1 MAETEPGDG
10 DVTTDEFLGGKL
22 RIVQP
27 RRGYRAGI
35 DAVLLA
41 AAVPAQTGD
50 SVLDLGCGVGV
61 AALCLGR
68 RVPGMRLVGLEL
80 QPDYVALACH
90 NGGENALIFE
100 AIEGDLSDMPRILRQ
115 QQFDHVIANP
125 PYFDRS
131 AGTRATDAGREAA
144 MGEATPL
151 AEWVKQAARRCAPG
165 GYVSLIHRAERLP
178 ELLTEVA
185 RHLGSIELLPLIPRR
200 GREARL
206 VLIRARKGGRAEF
219 RLHEGWILHEG
230 VAHPGDR
237 ENYTA
242 ATARVLR
249 NGEALPFSG
258 SF

>member
-1 MAETEPGDG
+1 MTGAEPGDG
-10 DVTTDEFLGGKL
+10 DVTTDNFLGGKL

-41 AAVPAQTGD
+41 AAVPAQPGD

-80 QPDYVALACH
+80 QADYAELAVH
-90 NGGENALIFE
+90 NGAENALIFE
-100 AIEGDLSDMPRILRQ
+100 VLEGDLSNMPRILRQ

-125 PYFDRS
+125 PYFDRT
-131 AGTRATDAGREAA
+131 AGTRATDDGRETA
-144 MGEATPL
+144 MGERTPL
-151 AEWVKQAARRCAPG
+151 ADWVKQAARRCTPG
-165 GYVSLIHRAERLP
+165 GYVSLVQRAERLP

-185 RHLGSIELLPLIPRR
+185 RHLGSIEVLPLIPRK
-200 GREARL
+200 GRDARL
-206 VLIRARKGGRAEF
+206 VLIRARKGGRAGF
-219 RLHEGWILHEG
+219 RLHDGWILHEG
-230 VAHPGDR
+230 VVHPGDR

-249 NGEALPFSG
+249 HGQALPFPG